1 MNVTDATN
9 MPLINYISLP
19 WSSESKTTTKTGQ
32 HKTIMQYVS
41 EVMSQIKICNIKKR
55 CED

>member
-19 WSSESKTTTKTGQ
+19 WSSKSKTITKTGQ
-32 HKTIMQYVS
+32 HKIIMQYVS